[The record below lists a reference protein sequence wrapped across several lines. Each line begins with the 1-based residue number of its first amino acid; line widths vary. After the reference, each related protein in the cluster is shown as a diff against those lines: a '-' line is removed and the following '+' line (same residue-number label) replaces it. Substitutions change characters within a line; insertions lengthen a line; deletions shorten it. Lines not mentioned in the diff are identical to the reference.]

1 MGFSPTPCINL
12 SIWQDGLSKERFLI
26 WIMMHLFLLFPQPV
40 GKWAGQE
47 KRLSWACLCGMSM
60 GKRGT
65 QSLGVSVTELR
76 YGGWLPNH
84 WRELMLENYSSHCPC
99 GAAKISRDILPPHL
113 QIVLCDSWG
122 PKEPVPGTPTVTNSQ
137 PLVSAQSTSVLS
149 LLHSPSWFFCDSLLY
164 TTDPKPV
171 CTVPL
176 LLSKVSWNIIE
187 VDELYGHPTS
197 CKLILDIRHV
207 LSISHIFFLHLNF
220 VTHWANIIYTHS
232 RT

>member
-1 MGFSPTPCINL
+1 MGWAGEEVVLGLPLWNVNGKKRNPVFRGICDRAQIWRLTPQPL
-12 SIWQDGLSKERFLI
+12 ERAHA
-26 WIMMHLFLLFPQPV
+26 WELLFS
-40 GKWAGQE
+40 
-47 KRLSWACLCGMSM
+47 LSLWGCEDQQRHTSTPSTDSAVWLL
-60 GKRGT
+60 GT
-65 QSLGVSVTELR
+65 QGASSRYTYSNQFPATGVCTVNLWSLQ
-76 YGGWLPNH
+76 
-84 WRELMLENYSSHCPC
+84 
-99 GAAKISRDILPPHL
+99 A
-113 QIVLCDSWG
+113 
-122 PKEPVPGTPTVTNSQ
+122 
-137 PLVSAQSTSVLS
+137 SVLS

>member
-1 MGFSPTPCINL
+1 MNMAGGEGIRLQEEVFTPNALI
-12 SIWQDGLSKERFLI
+12 SIENYDWDGGGSWDIEDGLLTYSLHQPLNWQDGLSKERFLI

-40 GKWAGQE
+40 DKWAGQE
-47 KRLSWACLCGMSM
+47 KRLFWACLCGMSM

-99 GAAKISRDILPPHL
+99 GTAKISRDILPPHL

-137 PLVSAQSTSVLS
+137 PLVSAQST
-149 LLHSPSWFFCDSLLY
+149 CD
-164 TTDPKPV
+164 PCKPV
-171 CTVPL
+171 SSPYFTL
-176 LLSKVSWNIIE
+176 
-187 VDELYGHPTS
+187 HPG
-197 CKLILDIRHV
+197 
-207 LSISHIFFLHLNF
+207 FF
-220 VTHWANIIYTHS
+220 VTVFFTPLTPNRSVQCPFYS
-232 RT
+232 RKCPEIL